1 MATIKDIAK
10 EAGVSH
16 GTVSNVL
23 NKTGKVS
30 AEKIQLV
37 EEAARRLG
45 YKINTQARQLRGG
58 SSKIICVILPNI
70 QMQCY
75 VDLYDKI
82 QAVFSASDYQV
93 ILFTTDRIPTS
104 ERNIWDKTF
113 ALRPDAVI
121 CSTCLENIPDLDTV
135 NFPIVLLDYNQPFN
149 NSIVSYASFDFVKAA
164 EDIADFVLKKGYK
177 NVALFST
184 SGKSASKTIFSNTL
198 TKLLGKSVLLT
209 PFSSD
214 DKLMFHKSFEII
226 NASPKYDV
234 VITFHPEQA
243 KCIYQAAT
251 YTQETSVPEIIT
263 ISSYQTLPD
272 SRFLTYELN
281 YKYLGKC
288 IAETLLQRFLTNDK
302 SPLHFDLK
310 NEGFRYLF
318 SNLSVQPESSRFIN
332 ILSLESPASNA
343 LNMLLPD
350 FEKRTGIHANLTIL
364 SFDELYDTISTMGGS
379 GYYDLIRSDVAWLSH
394 LAKKTYLPLTDLP
407 LDLSAILNS
416 LIDETKDSFTSID
429 NTLYTLPF
437 DPSIQMLFYRSD
449 LFEDAMVKRQYY
461 ELYKEELT
469 VPTTFSQ
476 YNKTAAF
483 FTRQFNPNSPVE
495 FGTTLAFGS
504 AGVAACD
511 FLPRL
516 LELGKSVFNN
526 DGLLDIN
533 TPACQ
538 AAMKNYI
545 ETYQYTDRSVNKWW
559 KQSVENFSQG
569 NTAMTITFSNH
580 ASYLINSKHSN
591 VVDRL
596 GFDMIPGGNPL
607 LGGGVIGVS
616 KSSIHLEAACE
627 FLKWVYSDEISNMLT
642 ILGGTSA
649 NRSIYNNVEITSL
662 FPWLEKAKSSFL
674 CGSRRAESNRY
685 PFFNEKTFENIL
697 GAAVRSSVTGMMS
710 IENALSYAQE
720 IAKNTFPPQKSI

>member
-37 EEAARRLG
+37 EAAAKRLG
-45 YKINTQARQLRGG
+45 YKLNTQARQLRGG
-58 SSKIICVILPNI
+58 SSKNICVILPNL

-82 QAVFSASDYQV
+82 QAIFSGFDYQV
-93 ILFTTDRIPTS
+93 ILFTTDRIPSS
-104 ERNIWDKTF
+104 EKKAWDKTF

-121 CSTCLENIPDLDTV
+121 CSTCLETIPDLDTIE
-135 NFPIVLLDYNQPFN
+135 FPIILIDYNQLLTNPT
-149 NSIVSYASFDFVKAA
+149 ISYACFDFVKAA
-164 EDIADFVLKKGYK
+164 EEITELVKRKGYK
-177 NVALFST
+177 NIALFST

-198 TKLLGKSVLLT
+198 TKLLGNSVSLT

-226 NASPKYDV
+226 HSHPKFDL
-234 VITFHPEQA
+234 VITFHAEQA
-243 KCIYQAAT
+243 ECVYQAAS
-251 YTQETSVPEIIT
+251 YTSEAQFPDIIT
-263 ISSYQTLPD
+263 ISSYKTIPD
-272 SRFLTYELN
+272 SRFLSYELN
-281 YKYLGKC
+281 YKYLGKQ
-288 IAETLLQRFLTNDK
+288 IAETLLESFRSK
-302 SPLHFDLK
+302 EKKPLHFELK

-318 SNLSVQPESSRFIN
+318 SNLSTPNQNAPCHSIN

-343 LNMLLPD
+343 LKMLLPD
-350 FEKRTGIHANLTIL
+350 FERRTGIQANLTIL
-364 SFDELYDTISTMGGS
+364 AFDELYDTISTMGGS
-379 GYYDLIRSDVAWLSH
+379 GYYDLIRSDVAWMSH
-394 LAKKTYLPLTDLP
+394 LAEKTYLPLSQLP
-407 LDLSAILNS
+407 LDLSEIFDS
-416 LIDETKDSFTSID
+416 LIDEAKNSFSSAEQTR
-429 NTLYTLPF
+429 YTLPF
-437 DPSIQMLFYRSD
+437 DPSIQMLFYRND
-449 LFEDAMVKRQYY
+449 LFEDAMIKRQYY
-461 ELYKEELT
+461 ELYKEELS
-469 VPTTFSQ
+469 VPKTFEQ

-483 FTRQFNPNSPVE
+483 FTKSINPDSPVD
-495 FGTTLAFGS
+495 FGTTLTFGS

-516 LELGKSVFNN
+516 LAMGKSVFNQN
-526 DGLLDIN
+526 GLLAIN
-533 TPACQ
+533 TPDCQ
-538 AAMKNYI
+538 TAMKNYI
-545 ETYQYTDRSVNKWW
+545 ETYRYTDRSNNKWW

-596 GFDMIPGGNPL
+596 GFDLVPGGKPL
-607 LGGGVIGVS
+607 LGGGVIGIS
-616 KSSIHLEAACE
+616 KASHHVKESCE

-649 NRSIYNNVEITSL
+649 NRSIYTNGEIISL
-662 FPWLEKAKSSFL
+662 FPWLETAKSCFRF
-674 CGSRRAESNRY
+674 GSRRAESRRY
-685 PFFNEKTFENIL
+685 PLFNEKTFENIL
-697 GAAVRSSVTGMMS
+697 GSAVRSSVTGMMS
-710 IENALSYAQE
+710 IESALSYAQQ
-720 IAKNTFPPQKSI
+720 IAEQTFQPG